1 MKLSQLDFI
10 MEWPV
15 SIDVKYLRKYLTD
28 KLIKNGE
35 LIRWSIIEIQDS
47 AKIDDM
53 KKIRIIAVLAN

>member
-1 MKLSQLDFI
+1 MKLSQVDFS

-28 KLIKNGE
+28 KLIKKGE

-47 AKIDDM
+47 VKIDDM